1 MKHPDYQAASEPQKV
16 TTSISRLLHATD
28 RGSGTVV
35 GIALIISCVLMMVGV
50 GMVGSVIATLR
61 QAQGMANV
69 SALALARTAR
79 AQQQVTAAS
88 VHASNSACSAVNS
101 YIASWKESRS
111 SLSVQDCAAG
121 EERSSITVKITVM
134 GLHFSVHAV
143 AGIMPCPP

>member
-1 MKHPDYQAASEPQKV
+1 MKHLDYQAASEPQKV

-28 RGSGTVV
+28 RGSGTVI
-35 GIALIISCVLMMVGV
+35 GIALIISCVVMMVGV

-69 SALALARTAR
+69 SALALARTAH

-88 VHASNSACSAVNS
+88 VHASNSACSAVSS

>member
-16 TTSISRLLHATD
+16 TTSISHLLHATD

-35 GIALIISCVLMMVGV
+35 GIALIISCVVMMVGV

-69 SALALARTAR
+69 SALALARTAH

-88 VHASNSACSAVNS
+88 LRASSSVCSAVNS

>member
-1 MKHPDYQAASEPQKV
+1 MKHLDYQAASEPQKV

-28 RGSGTVV
+28 RGSGTVI
-35 GIALIISCVLMMVGV
+35 GIALIISCVVMMVGV

-69 SALALARTAR
+69 SALALARFAH

-88 VHASNSACSAVNS
+88 LRASSSVCSAVSS
-101 YIASWKESRS
+101 YIVRWKESRS

-134 GLHFSVHAV
+134 GLHFNVHAV

>member
-1 MKHPDYQAASEPQKV
+1 MKRLDYQAANASQQT

-28 RGSGTVV
+28 RGSGTVI
-35 GIALIISCVLMMVGV
+35 GIALIISCVVMMLGV

-69 SALALARTAR
+69 SALALARTAH

-88 VHASNSACSAVNS
+88 VHASNSACSAMNS

-111 SLSVQDCAAG
+111 SLSVQDCVAG
-121 EERSSITVKITVM
+121 EERSSITVKIIVM

>member
-1 MKHPDYQAASEPQKV
+1 MKHLDDQAASEPQKV

-61 QAQGMANV
+61 QAQGIANV
-69 SALALARTAR
+69 SALALARTAH

>member
-1 MKHPDYQAASEPQKV
+1 MKHLDYQAASEPQKV

-69 SALALARTAR
+69 SALALARTAH

>member
-1 MKHPDYQAASEPQKV
+1 MKHPDYQAANASQQ
-16 TTSISRLLHATD
+16 TATSISRLLHATD

-35 GIALIISCVLMMVGV
+35 GIALIISCVVMMLGV

-69 SALALARTAR
+69 SALALARLAH
-79 AQQQVTAAS
+79 AQHQVTAAS
-88 VHASNSACSAVNS
+88 LRASSSACSAVNS
-101 YIASWKESRS
+101 YIASWKESRT
-111 SLSVQDCAAG
+111 SLSVQDCVAG

>member
-1 MKHPDYQAASEPQKV
+1 MKHPDYQAASTSQQAM
-16 TTSISRLLHATD
+16 TSISRLLHATD

-35 GIALIISCVLMMVGV
+35 GIALIISCVVMMVGV

-69 SALALARTAR
+69 SALALARFAH

-88 VHASNSACSAVNS
+88 LRASNSACSAVSS

>member
-1 MKHPDYQAASEPQKV
+1 MKHLDDQAASEPQKV

-69 SALALARTAR
+69 SALALARTAH

>member
-35 GIALIISCVLMMVGV
+35 GIALIISCVVMMVGV

-69 SALALARTAR
+69 SALALARTAH

-88 VHASNSACSAVNS
+88 VHASNSVCSAVSS